1 MMADTHNSKM
11 LIMSEITAAQV
22 SGYTVM
28 PENTEIKRLGSNV
41 QIIKWIIPDSFSMVR
56 CNCVVQN

>member
-1 MMADTHNSKM
+1 
-11 LIMSEITAAQV
+11 MSEITAVQV

>member
-11 LIMSEITAAQV
+11 LIMSEITAAHV

-28 PENTEIKRLGSNV
+28 LENTEIKRLGSNV
-41 QIIKWIIPDSFSMVR
+41 QIIKWIIPDPFFMVR